1 LSPAGTDGSSE
12 HLLRSLDEA
21 GLPAGARPP
30 GFREPW
36 QAQAFTL
43 VVELAGKGLF
53 DWPEW
58 VARFSAEIREKPQ
71 LPGEDSESAYYRQ
84 WLAALEKIVVERRA
98 CAPEEIDQ
106 RQAEWR
112 QAYFHTPHG
121 HPVELANARLPRPDP
136 HDHDHDHRQEASAG
150 PVAVSKA
157 VME

>member
-1 LSPAGTDGSSE
+1 MSPAGTDGSSE

-36 QAQAFTL
+36 QAQAFAL

-58 VARFSAEIREKPQ
+58 VARLSAEIREKPQ

-84 WLAALEKIVVERRA
+84 WLAALERIVIDRGA
-98 CAPEEIDQ
+98 CAPAEVDR

-112 QAYFHTPHG
+112 QAYLRTPHG
-121 HPVELANARLPRPDP
+121 QPVELENAQRPHPAPD
-136 HDHDHDHRQEASAG
+136 DHDHRHEASAQ

-157 VME
+157 ATG